1 MPETAP
7 QGNAPEVGIGLLG
20 YVFMGKAHSNA
31 YKKIPYMMYP
41 PSVIP
46 RLAAICGLE
55 ADVAADAAHRYGY
68 AASYTD
74 YEAMLKDPGV
84 QILDNSGPNFIHA
97 PASIAA
103 AHAGKHVFCE
113 KPLGLNAEEA
123 QAMLAA
129 VQKAGVK
136 HMVGFNYRFVP
147 AVRLAYDL
155 MRSGRLGKIYHFR
168 ARYLQDWLTPPYNTP
183 WHWRVNK
190 AQTGS
195 GTIGDLGAHIIDLS
209 RFLLGAEIE
218 SVCAMTR
225 TFISERPM
233 ETGSG
238 TGRVDVDD
246 TFAAAVSF
254 SNGALGTLE
263 ASRFATGHK
272 NDNTYEINAENGSLR
287 FSLER
292 INELEVMWVD
302 ADTADETSRLTQG
315 FRQVLV
321 TDKDHPYISNW
332 WPAGHVIG
340 WEHTF
345 VHELAHFLDCV
356 ANDRPVA
363 PYGATFEDG
372 LRVAQVCDAIAAS
385 ARSKK
390 QTDL

>member
-1 MPETAP
+1 MPETTPTGTAP
-7 QGNAPEVGIGLLG
+7 DVGIGLLG
-20 YVFMGKAHSNA
+20 YAFMGKAHSNA

-41 PSVIP
+41 PPAIP

-55 ADVAADAAHRYGY
+55 ADEAAKAANRYGY
-68 AASYTD
+68 TASYTD
-74 YEAMLKDPGV
+74 YEAMLKDPDV
-84 QILDNSGPNFIHA
+84 QVLDNSGPNYIHA

-103 AHAGKHVFCE
+103 AQAGKHVFCE
-113 KPLGLNAEEA
+113 KPLGLNAGEA
-123 QAMLAA
+123 QAMLDA
-129 VQKAGVK
+129 VLKAGVK
-136 HMVGFNYRFVP
+136 HMVGFNYRFAP
-147 AVRLAYDL
+147 AVRLAYEL
-155 MRSGRLGKIYHFR
+155 IQSGRLGRLYHFR
-168 ARYLQDWLTPPYNTP
+168 ARYLQDWLIPASQTK

-190 AQTGS
+190 AETGS
-195 GTIGDLGAHIIDLS
+195 GALGDLGAHIIDLS

-225 TFISERPM
+225 TFISERPK
-233 ETGSG
+233 EDGSG
-238 TGRVDVDD
+238 MGRVDVDD
-246 TFAAAVSF
+246 AFAAAASY
-254 SNGALGTLE
+254 SNGVLGTLE

-272 NDNTYEINAENGSLR
+272 NDNTFEINAENGSLR

-302 ADTADETSRLTQG
+302 AEAADETTRQTQG

-345 VHELAHFLDCV
+345 VHELTHFLGCV
-356 ANDRPVA
+356 VNDHPVA

-372 LRVAQVCDAIAAS
+372 LRVAEVCDAIAAS
-385 ARSKK
+385 AQSRR
-390 QTDL
+390 QIDL